1 MSKTILYTA
10 VSLDGYIADEHGKI
24 DFLDH
29 PRFALPDEDYG
40 YASFLDSVDT
50 IIMGYNTYAQIISF
64 EGGFPYKGKECIVL
78 SRSRDIELADPSIT
92 VSTDASVDVLRA
104 QKASNKIIWLV
115 GGGATNAQLHGL
127 DLIDEMI
134 LTYIPTTLGKGIPL
148 FRENEQ
154 VLEWSNVQT
163 KTYPNGLVQIHLV
176 RS

>member
-29 PRFALPDEDYG
+29 PRFELPEEDYG
-40 YASFLDSVDT
+40 YAAFLDTVDT

-64 EGGFPYKGKECIVL
+64 EGGYPYSGKECIVL
-78 SRSRDIELADPSIT
+78 SRSKDIELADPSIT

-104 QKASNKIIWLV
+104 QKVSNKVIWLV
-115 GGGATNAQLHGL
+115 GGGATNAQLHSL

-148 FRENEQ
+148 FRENDQ
-154 VLEWSNVQT
+154 VLEWSNIKT
-163 KTYPNGLVQIHLV
+163 KSYPNGLVQIHLV